1 MDSRIAVL
9 LAGLVVGAIIGG
21 VGVQVTQPPQ
31 SGVSVPSMGTTAA
44 TGCLTGDEPRAWVGQ
59 TSANAGEYRAVYL
72 QNYSF
77 THDTPNLAV
86 RGNLTE
92 ASDGRWVL
100 ALTTDP
106 DTPTKEAP
114 EDCTPRTTVS
124 ASAALPPEFETLR
137 VTLDGDEVATVR
149 NSGNQPA
156 FRYLNDSGD

>member
-1 MDSRIAVL
+1 MNSRIAIL
-9 LAGLVVGAIIGG
+9 IAGLVVGALAGG
-21 VGVQVTQPPQ
+21 LAVAAIQSPD

-44 TGCLTGDEPRAWVGQ
+44 TGCLSGDEPRAWVGQ
-59 TSANAGEYRAVYL
+59 TSAGAGEYRAVYL

-86 RGNLTE
+86 RGNLTDE
-92 ASDGRWVL
+92 GDGRWEL
-100 ALTTDP
+100 ALTTEP

-114 EDCTPRTTVS
+114 EDCQPRTTVS
-124 ASAALPPEFETLR
+124 ASAALPPEFETLT

-156 FRYLNDSGD
+156 FRYLNETAA